1 MNAVETLLMRIKISD
16 AIPAFRKLGIEK
28 IVQLRALTQ
37 DQLKEAVPNDEQRAA
52 LLEAI
57 NNRGSAQQ
65 KLGPAAINTQPP
77 RYHEDDG
84 AGRGNGDG
92 GMRGRGGRGG
102 RGGSGY
108 ARRDGDN
115 GVPHTKSRVCR
126 QFFAPEGTCKYNDQ
140 CKYSHDPEML
150 QKEQQEGGSGSGSM
164 PGYRSSGGTGS
175 DERPRAS
182 YSEVFLIPSDTVKF
196 LLGNKAEKLRQIHE
210 MCHTSNEK
218 PEKPTGFTETFP
230 LTLFGAPENV
240 ARAKAEILKA
250 VGVKNLEDQ
259 KARFE
264 FANNE
269 LQYNTRAATLLAA
282 SNIKSAAANNGLALS
297 ESTLQRVIATFR
309 FEEKQQIH
317 HFWSFSS
324 ISDKEK
330 LEEVGKIVSQMKG
343 VQAILFTEASRVTDM
358 SKNPGRTSRAFHG
371 VKPHFM
377 TREMD
382 KKERMEALEAFK
394 NGEPNEHGVR
404 QRLLVTT
411 ADYAKFARK
420 TLIPFVNLVV
430 HFSIPKTK
438 ETYLIQS
445 LCAGRHSTHGASLIF
460 VTAHDNPT
468 FKEWEQSIK
477 FEDLKEEQAFARI
490 VPSITYDTVSSP
502 LTTADA
508 DPPANWQALLQK
520 EMEEK
525 AAKKS
530 APK

>member
-1 MNAVETLLMRIKISD
+1 MNAVETLLTRLSISE

-28 IVQLRALTQ
+28 IVQLRGLTPE
-37 DQLKEAVPNDEQRAA
+37 QLKDAVPNEDVRGK

-57 NNRGSAQQ
+57 NNRGSTQQ

-77 RYHEDDG
+77 RYHEDESGGRGGGDG
-84 AGRGNGDG
+84 GRGNN
-92 GMRGRGGRGG
+92 RGRGG

-108 ARRDGDN
+108 ARRPDN
-115 GVPHTKSRVCR
+115 AGGEGGAPGKSRVCR
-126 QFFAPEGTCKYNDQ
+126 QFFSPEGSCKYGDQ
-140 CKYSHDPEML
+140 CKYSHDPE
-150 QKEQQEGGSGSGSM
+150 QHKKEVENGGGLPATRSGDH
-164 PGYRSSGGTGS
+164 PT
-175 DERPRAS
+175 RAA
-182 YSEVFLIPSDTVKF
+182 YSEVFEVPSDTVKF

-210 MCHTSNEK
+210 LCHTSNEK
-218 PEKPTGFTETFP
+218 FEKPTVFAETIPFTI
-230 LTLFGAPENV
+230 FGTPENV

-250 VGVKNLEDQ
+250 VGVKNQEDQ

-269 LQYNTRAATLLAA
+269 LQFNLRSVSLLAA
-282 SNIKSAAANNGLALS
+282 ANIRNQEAPGLALS
-297 ESTLQRVIATFR
+297 ESVLQRVIGTFR

-330 LEEVGKIVSQMKG
+330 LEEVGKIVGQMKG
-343 VQAILFTEASRVTDM
+343 VQAILFTESNRVVDM
-358 SKNPGRTSRAFHG
+358 SKNPGRTARAFHG

-411 ADYAKFARK
+411 VDYAKFARK
-420 TLIPFVNLVV
+420 TLIPFVNLVI
-430 HFSIPKTK
+430 HFSMPKTK
-438 ETYLIQS
+438 EIYLVQS
-445 LCAGRHSTHGASLIF
+445 LCAGRKNTHGASLIF

-468 FKEWEQSIK
+468 FKEWEQSMK

-490 VPSITYDTVSSP
+490 VPSFVYDTVSNP
-502 LTTADA
+502 LTTAEA
-508 DPPANWQALLQK
+508 DPPANWRELLQK
-520 EMEEK
+520 EADEK
-525 AAKKS
+525 LAKKAS
-530 APK
+530 K